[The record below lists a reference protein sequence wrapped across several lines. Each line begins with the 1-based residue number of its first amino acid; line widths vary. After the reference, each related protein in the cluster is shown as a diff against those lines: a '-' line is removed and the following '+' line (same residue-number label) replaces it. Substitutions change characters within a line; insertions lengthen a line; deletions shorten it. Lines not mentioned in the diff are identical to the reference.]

1 MGRIL
6 FLGYSNLIKARILP
20 ILSRLSIK
28 SYSIAKY
35 EGQDWD
41 DWDGLNTI
49 DKYDT
54 YEEGLNNFK
63 GELVYVSTV
72 NSTHFLYAKLALEHG
87 FHVIVDKPATMEYV
101 QASKLIEVAKQKNLL
116 VCESTVYL
124 YHPQFEIVNDIFK
137 QNRDAPKLL
146 TVHFTMPPFTSNNF
160 RYRKELGGGALM
172 DTLPYAVSTGRYF
185 FKEIPNKVSVQINER
200 NADGLDIEYSLLMA
214 YSNGKSLIGHFGFN
228 TEYIN
233 SMLVIGNRTN
243 ITFNR
248 VFTIPENVENTLFVD
263 RMNNHDSVITP
274 KGNNFE
280 LFLKNVLR
288 ALENKEYDAFYN
300 SMLYDAE
307 VKQMIINQSI

>member
-49 DKYDT
+49 DKYNT

-72 NSTHFLYAKLALEHG
+72 NSTHFLYAKLALEYG

-124 YHPQFEIVNDIFK
+124 YHPQFEMITLNKIG
-137 QNRDAPKLL
+137 LL
-146 TVHFTMPPFTSNNF
+146 PSC
-160 RYRKELGGGALM
+160 
-172 DTLPYAVSTGRYF
+172 
-185 FKEIPNKVSVQINER
+185 
-200 NADGLDIEYSLLMA
+200 LLFI
-214 YSNGKSLIGHFGFN
+214 LQCRHLHQTTF
-228 TEYIN
+228 
-233 SMLVIGNRTN
+233 VIG
-243 ITFNR
+243 
-248 VFTIPENVENTLFVD
+248 
-263 RMNNHDSVITP
+263 
-274 KGNNFE
+274 
-280 LFLKNVLR
+280 KNLV
-288 ALENKEYDAFYN
+288 
-300 SMLYDAE
+300 
-307 VKQMIINQSI
+307 VVH